1 LWVWWK
7 VSAVMMARL
16 AAMMLVESKDIQWYC
31 IEYVCSFN
39 DLVAEIVN
47 GSYLHGTITFPHRSC
62 KCFVM
67 APG

>member
-1 LWVWWK
+1 
-7 VSAVMMARL
+7 MM
-16 AAMMLVESKDIQWYC
+16 VGESKDSQGYC